1 MVSRGNPARSH
12 KRDIKIA
19 GAVRLERHRG
29 KFEFFPDKCRSD
41 HRPNHVIGEGVNH
54 RFVPMGQR
62 GTKYRLAPHRAGDDA
77 EDRRERKQRGKCPA
91 EALAAQ
97 GRESDEKGESQ

>member
-1 MVSRGNPARSH
+1 
-12 KRDIKIA
+12 
-19 GAVRLERHRG
+19 
-29 KFEFFPDKCRSD
+29 
-41 HRPNHVIGEGVNH
+41 
-54 RFVPMGQR
+54 MGQR

-77 EDRRERKQRGKCPA
+77 EDRGERKQRGKCPA